1 MWHKKGTHLFVFLL
15 IIAALLGIPQI
26 GSLWNPAMIQST
38 LSQYVEH
45 ADQSICLRH
54 CATIHIWQT
63 HPSVTHCKHYRFHH
77 GWSSS
82 RKSRM
87 VCNGSTDL
95 ECKFSPSTRR
105 FLSQSWGNCFWSER
119 VKDSEQRCI
128 SLMCMTSSS
137 ILSSVENERRY
148 VPVLFGINGIILDS
162 NFLDNNK

>member
-1 MWHKKGTHLFVFLL
+1 
-15 IIAALLGIPQI
+15 
-26 GSLWNPAMIQST
+26 
-38 LSQYVEH
+38 
-45 ADQSICLRH
+45 
-54 CATIHIWQT
+54 
-63 HPSVTHCKHYRFHH
+63 
-77 GWSSS
+77 
-82 RKSRM
+82 M